1 MLTRNLAIKTLK
13 VTSVLGEIQMISTL
27 AESGMNPAH
36 ISMDFWGKQISSKK
50 YFCAFD
56 SKQCSPAKKKNTQD
70 VSHPV
75 LL

>member
-1 MLTRNLAIKTLK
+1 
-13 VTSVLGEIQMISTL
+13 MISAL

-36 ISMDFWGKQISSKK
+36 ISMDFWGKQISIKK